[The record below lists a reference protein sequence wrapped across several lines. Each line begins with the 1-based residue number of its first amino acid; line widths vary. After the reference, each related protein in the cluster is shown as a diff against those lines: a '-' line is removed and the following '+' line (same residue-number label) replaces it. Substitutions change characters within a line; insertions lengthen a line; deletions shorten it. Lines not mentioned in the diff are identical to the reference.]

1 LTHERF
7 PRHAFDG
14 LVVQRSRSGRSVV
27 IMLRIDAATRL
38 LVSLAG
44 ETEEDPTI
52 VAARL
57 AVALSRRI
65 H

>member
-1 LTHERF
+1 
-7 PRHAFDG
+7 
-14 LVVQRSRSGRSVV
+14 
-27 IMLRIDAATRL
+27 MLRIDAATRL